1 MQLKYLLA
9 IGLLHLTP
17 KACAQ
22 QDTSKTSI
30 PYYSPGGTYSD
41 WFFPKE
47 DIESL
52 EWTFVPVADPSPSL
66 KKEGLLH
73 YYAYNFGVEN
83 ATSARGNGYAGL
95 QTNGIFKNKQKGK
108 VINFSIW
115 GSNGGKTSGWL
126 NDENQES
133 SGFQIMYPFPWIV
146 QHQYAFELKQ
156 GPSGIDSLGK
166 WWGLWVTDLNTH
178 KTIFVGEQRVAKE
191 IEGKSS
197 IHLKPHSSMFG
208 EDLHWWKSNNG
219 NVKYSDCKSFQSSA
233 CAAVNISANNG
244 KIQPIKFTN
253 FTNSGKIVNYENG
266 FKTINCQVSIYNDST
281 NFNVQH
287 NLGNWSPDAPNYLQ
301 SIKSLK

>member
-1 MQLKYLLA
+1 MTIAFLILGQSL
-9 IGLLHLTP
+9 I
-17 KACAQ
+17 AQ
-22 QDTSKTSI
+22 TKDKSDTI

-41 WFFPKE
+41 WFFPNEK
-47 DIESL
+47 IESL
-52 EWTFVPVADPSPSL
+52 EWTFVPVSDPDPSL
-66 KKEGLLH
+66 TKEGLLH

-126 NDENQES
+126 NHENEES

-146 QHQYAFELKQ
+146 QHQYAFVLKQ

-166 WWGLWVTDLNTH
+166 WWGLWVTDLNTK

-191 IEGKSS
+191 IDSKSS
-197 IHLKPHSSMFG
+197 INLQHHSSMFG

-219 NVKYSDCKSFQSSA
+219 HVKYANCNSFQPSA
-233 CAAVNISANNG
+233 CAAINITANNG
-244 KIQPIKFTN
+244 KTHPSKFTN
-253 FTNSGKIVNYENG
+253 FTNSGKIVTYPNG
-266 FKTINCQVSIYNDST
+266 FKTVNCQVSIYKDST

-287 NLGNWSPDAPNYLQ
+287 NLGNWSTSAPNY
-301 SIKSLK
+301 IATLK